1 MIRSRAL
8 DAGRAKRRDLL
19 RIGFLSA
26 SALAATELVA
36 TVGLFMHV
44 SRIIGLGASVP
55 LAQTKAEILE
65 RFASTNDEP
74 ILFAQHRFFLIH
86 APNGVAAA
94 FRRCTHLGCAV
105 PFSIAEDRFHCPCHG
120 SIYDKH
126 TALALSEPAPRGLD
140 LFHLREDAE
149 TGKLVVETNPLNLM
163 VRGDNRW
170 HPIATDAVEHTL

>member
-26 SALAATELVA
+26 SALAATELFASVA
-36 TVGLFMHV
+36 PFMRV
-44 SRIIGLGASVP
+44 NRIVGLGASVP
-55 LAQTKAEILE
+55 LAETKAEILE
-65 RFASTNDEP
+65 RFATTGDEP

-86 APNGVAAA
+86 APNSVAAA

-140 LFHLREDAE
+140 LFHVREDAE
-149 TGKLVVETNPLNLM
+149 TGRLIVETNPLNLM

-170 HPIATDAVEHTL
+170 HSEHVEVPDH